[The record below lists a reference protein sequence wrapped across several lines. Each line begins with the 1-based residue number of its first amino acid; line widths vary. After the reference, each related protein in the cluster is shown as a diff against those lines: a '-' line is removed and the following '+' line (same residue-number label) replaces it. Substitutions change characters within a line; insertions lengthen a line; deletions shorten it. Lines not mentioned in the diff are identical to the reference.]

1 MTVDLFF
8 QTIEPIILILGLVS
22 LGVALLLMWIR
33 RRSK

>member
-1 MTVDLFF
+1 MSIDLFL
-8 QTIEPIILILGLVS
+8 QTIEPVILILGLVS